1 MAAAFSGAYTD
12 TSITTRGPFSQ
23 SSTAVD
29 VKNVRDL
36 GNDRSYTKSRSQ
48 VRGQDYASQQADP
61 KPFPGENSMLKAYDP
76 YAVGGGVASYLS
88 H

>member
-1 MAAAFSGAYTD
+1 MAAAFSGPYTD
-12 TSITTRGPFSQ
+12 TSLTTRAPFVQ

-36 GNDRSYTKSRSQ
+36 GNDRSYTKTRAQ

-61 KPFPGENSMLKAYDP
+61 KPFPGDDSDKVAYDP

>member
-12 TSITTRGPFSQ
+12 TSVTTRGPFSQ

-36 GNDRSYTKSRSQ
+36 GNDRSYTESRSQ
-48 VRGQDYASQQADP
+48 VRGQDYASQQTDP
-61 KPFPGENSMLKAYDP
+61 KPFPGEDSDKVAYDP